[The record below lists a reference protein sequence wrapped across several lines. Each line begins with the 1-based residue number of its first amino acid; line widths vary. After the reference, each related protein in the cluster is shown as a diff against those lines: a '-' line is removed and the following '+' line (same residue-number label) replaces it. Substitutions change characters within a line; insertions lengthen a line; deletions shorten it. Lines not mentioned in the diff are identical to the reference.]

1 MKTLLFVA
9 LLFLI
14 SPFMSVKTSSAGCRV
29 VDGTH
34 YSKSKYDIIMFIIA
48 KRGGDTQKTQEMMD
62 QGRIL
67 SCNAASASVLGRD
80 EDFVNVSLPEIGSV
94 WIFRTSLRCD

>member
-1 MKTLLFVA
+1 MKALLFVT
-9 LLFLI
+9 LFFLV
-14 SPFMSVKTSSAGCRV
+14 SPFMSVKTSNAGCRV

-48 KRGGDTQKTQEMMD
+48 KRGGNKQKVQEMVD

-80 EDFVNVSLPEIGSV
+80 EEFVNVSLPEIGKA